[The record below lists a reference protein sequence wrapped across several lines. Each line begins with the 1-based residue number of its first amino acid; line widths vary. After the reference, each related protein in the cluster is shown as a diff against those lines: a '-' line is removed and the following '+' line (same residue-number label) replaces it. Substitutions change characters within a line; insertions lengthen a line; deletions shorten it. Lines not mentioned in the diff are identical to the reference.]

1 MLPWPPCKASWTT
14 LGIVS
19 ATLLA
24 GCSPMRLLGPRQ
36 QLLSEVKLE
45 GVRRADRE
53 ALAAL
58 YRQEP
63 NRKFPVP
70 LLAIYNLGYTFYSP
84 ERAEARLQATRAQ
97 YAALIAE
104 AGTDSVKV
112 GKLLQKRE
120 RKVQHQQQV
129 LEKGNAIMR
138 LGQAPAVYDST
149 LTSVTADQMR
159 IYLRSHGYFRS
170 RVQATDTAQN
180 RRVTVTY
187 RIHEGQP
194 FLVSQLR
201 YDIADSAVAKAIRAD
216 SSRSL
221 LRVGQTYNEELI
233 GRERSRIE
241 SVLKNAGYYDFR
253 QQFITL
259 EADTSF
265 EPYTVR
271 LLLQVANPPG
281 QQTHRVY
288 SVRNVSFVTDAG
300 VNRFGIQR
308 DTVRRNG
315 VYYLAFN
322 HRFSTRILDRKL
334 AVRPGDRY
342 SLQNTIQT
350 QRQLSGMDVFRFAG
364 VNYQKV
370 EAPADSVRFG
380 QLDAVV
386 STTPMKRFQETTE
399 LGGTYVA
406 GLPGPF
412 GNFRV
417 RVRNAFGGAEVL
429 DIGLRAGL
437 EGQYILAGNENEGQ
451 QVGNQRTTQL
461 GADIN
466 LTLPQFLLPWHSN
479 RLFTRYSPRTRLS
492 TAYTYVKRQEYT
504 RTNLE
509 FTYDYIWQHSAYK
522 QFILTPLDIS
532 LINTSAIDDTF
543 RVRLGRQPNGQAL
556 LRSFQSV
563 LVPSANATM
572 LYNTNDFNQTQDGR
586 YLRLFAEIGGL
597 GRGVYTRTDELS
609 AGRLGQRNINIKVYD
624 FLRLSADYRRY
635 HKLSARQFVVWRLNA
650 GLARALTRTQIRDSV
665 SEPYRSVA
673 IIPYDRY
680 MFAGGGSS
688 VRAWLPR
695 RLGVGSYRNPQ
706 LVRSESI
713 EQPGELLL
721 EGSLEYR
728 FPIYDYIYGAAFTD
742 FGNVWTLDRDPQRP
756 GANFAADRFYR
767 EFAVGSGMGLRLD
780 FTFLIVRLDFAAKVY
795 DPTQPSGQR
804 FVLPKAAIF
813 NTNSSNNLRLNIGI
827 GYPF

>member
-1 MLPWPPCKASWTT
+1 MMLPWPPRKASWTT

-24 GCSPMRLLGPRQ
+24 SCSPMRLLGPRQ

-45 GVRRADRE
+45 GVNRTDRD
-53 ALAAL
+53 ALASL

-84 ERAEARLQATRAQ
+84 ERAEARLAATRAK

-104 AGTDSVKV
+104 AKTDSVKV

-129 LEKGNAIMR
+129 LEQGNAIMR
-138 LGQAPAVYDST
+138 LGQAPVVYDST

-170 RVQATDTAQN
+170 RVAASDTARN

-221 LRVGQTYNEELI
+221 LRVGQAYNEELI

-253 QQFITL
+253 QQYVTL

-281 QQTHRVY
+281 QQAHRVY
-288 SVRNVSFVTDAG
+288 SVRKVNFVTDAG
-300 VNRFGIQR
+300 LNRFGMQR

-315 VYYLAFN
+315 VYYLAYN

-334 AVRPGDRY
+334 SVRPGDRY
-342 SLQNTIQT
+342 SLRNTIQT

-370 EAPADSVRFG
+370 EASADSVRFG

-429 DIGLRAGL
+429 DVGLRAGL
-437 EGQYILAGNENEGQ
+437 EGQYILAQDSLREE
-451 QVGNQRTTQL
+451 VGNQLTTQL
-461 GADIN
+461 GVNIN

-479 RLFTRYSPRTRLS
+479 ELFTRYSPRTRLS
-492 TAYTYVKRQEYT
+492 SAFTYVKRQEYT

-509 FTYDYIWQHSAYK
+509 FTYDYIWQHSGYK

-532 LINTSAIDDTF
+532 LINTSAFDNTF
-543 RVRLGRQPNGQAL
+543 RRRLERQPNGQAL

-572 LYNTNDFNQTQDGR
+572 LYNTNDFNQTQDAR

-597 GRGVYTRTDELS
+597 GRSLYTRTDELS
-609 AGRLGQRNINIKVYD
+609 SGRIGQQNTNIKVYD
-624 FLRLSADYRRY
+624 FVRLSADYRRY
-635 HKLSARQFVVWRLNA
+635 HKLTPQQYVVWRLNA
-650 GLARALTRTQIRDSV
+650 GLARALTRTQIRDTIT
-665 SEPYRSVA
+665 EPFRSAA

-742 FGNVWTLDRDPQRP
+742 FGNVWTLDADPQRP
-756 GANFAADRFYR
+756 GADFELNRFYK
-767 EFAVGSGMGLRLD
+767 EFAVGSGLGLRLD

-795 DPTQPSGQR
+795 DPTQPVGSR
-804 FVLPKAAIF
+804 YVLPKATIF
-813 NTNSSNNLRLNIGI
+813 NAASSNNLRLNIGI